1 VNKVNTKVTLRIRL
15 SCLQGLSAE
24 EQRRLRETLSSRL
37 SRGKVA
43 GSHGRTGYIEM
54 FSTKPSSGNVFSENE
69 ELVISSGEERSQRI
83 NLERAYARV
92 EAIIVTSARLPKKRR
107 PSRPSSAVR
116 ENRLK
121 VKRQHGEKK
130 ANRHFSVLADD

>member
-1 VNKVNTKVTLRIRL
+1 MNKVNTKVTLRIRL